1 MTRYSII
8 LFKGRPSEKETMD
21 LQNKVTNN
29 MNHFNQISTILKQEV
44 EVFEQNRMEDFKN
57 NIHAY
62 MKQILNQQELVLEIW
77 EAYLSIAN
85 SIALIK

>member
-8 LFKGRPSEKETMD
+8 LFKEHPTEKETMD